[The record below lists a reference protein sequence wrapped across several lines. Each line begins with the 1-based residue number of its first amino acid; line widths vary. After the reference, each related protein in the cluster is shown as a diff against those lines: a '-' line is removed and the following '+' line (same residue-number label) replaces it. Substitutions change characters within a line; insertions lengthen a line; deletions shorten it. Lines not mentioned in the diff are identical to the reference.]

1 MSSKRK
7 SIGVII
13 NPIAGLGGR
22 VGLKGS
28 DGPEIVEKA
37 LAMGAEPESSI
48 RTGYALAQLKAI
60 KEEVDFYTYGGDMGE
75 HQLEELGFEAKVVGW
90 PEGERTTAEDTMKAA
105 KAMKEAEVDLIL
117 FAGGDGTARN
127 IYEAIGDSVPV
138 VGIPAGV
145 KIHSAVYATNAR
157 NAGLA
162 AKDYLE
168 GNAEGFKLS
177 EVMDIDEE
185 IFRQGRL
192 SAKLYGY
199 LQIPEAG
206 NRMQNTKSSAPSEHE
221 ELMGVVDHIVSR
233 MEEDTLYIIGP
244 GSTTRAI
251 MEAMDLEGSLL
262 GVDLVKNGELVDSDV
277 SEKAIWDQI
286 QRSGGN
292 VKIIVTIIGGQ
303 GNLFGRGNQQI
314 SPRVIRYVGKKN
326 IIVAATGSKLLS
338 LQGEALLVD
347 TGDEALDEELSG
359 YIEVVKGYAFTASY
373 PVTN

>member
-206 NRMQNTKSSAPSEHE
+206 NRMQNTKASAPSEHE